1 MLANYKILTVTHK
14 STNLKTIGDF
24 IIKAADASALKS
36 RLEAIKSQF
45 QLDEL
50 LYLPTCNRVMYLF
63 TTSQPVD
70 ERFTASFFQ
79 HINPNLPAATFNHID
94 EIVDTLEGSAALEH
108 LLDVAASVDS
118 LVIGER
124 QILRQLREAFEQCW
138 EWGLIGNFVRLA
150 YQQAVAAAKAVYSN
164 TRIGEKPVSIVSLA
178 IQKLLKAKLNK
189 NARILLIGAGQT
201 NQLVAKFL
209 LKHAFTNVVVFNRSL
224 GKAKELAEML
234 DGESFPLDRL
244 PLHKGGFDCLI
255 VCTGATDSIITPEL
269 YAALLQGD
277 SRRKV
282 VIDLSVPHNVAE
294 AVVENNNIDYIEIEG
309 LRHMAEAN
317 LSFREQ
323 ELEQAKEIL
332 NQYLQAFPPLLK
344 QRQLELAM
352 NKVPAEIKAVK
363 EKAINEVFRKE
374 VEMLDGQSRE
384 LMEKMMAYMEKKCI
398 GIPMR
403 VAREAVLVGE

>member
-14 STNLKTIGDF
+14 STNLKSIGDF
-24 IIKAADASALKS
+24 VIKAADEAELKS

-63 TTSQPVD
+63 TTSRPLDQ
-70 ERFTASFFQ
+70 RFISSFFK
-79 HINPNLPAATFNHID
+79 HINPNLSDTTFGHID
-94 EIVDTLEGSAALEH
+94 EIVDALEGAAALEH

-138 EWGLIGNFVRLA
+138 QWSLAGHFIRLA

-178 IQKLLKAKLNK
+178 IQKLLKTKLSK
-189 NARILLIGAGQT
+189 SARILLIGAGQT
-201 NQLVAKFL
+201 NQLVGKFL

-224 GKAKELAEML
+224 GKAKELAGML
-234 DGESFPLDRL
+234 AGESFTLDLL
-244 PLHKGGFDCLI
+244 PSYTAGFDCLV
-255 VCTGATDSIITPEL
+255 VCTGATDSVITPEL
-269 YAALLQGD
+269 YTTLLQGD
-277 SRRKV
+277 SSRKV

-294 AVVENNNIDYIEIEG
+294 AVVENNNIHYIEIEG
-309 LRHMAEAN
+309 LRNMAQVN
-317 LSFREQ
+317 LSFRER
-323 ELEQAKEIL
+323 EVKHARNIL
-332 NQYLQAFPPLLK
+332 IQYLQEFPALLK

-352 NKVPAEIKAVK
+352 HRVPTEIKAVK
-363 EKAINEVFRKE
+363 DKAINEVFRKE

-384 LMEKMMAYMEKKCI
+384 LMEKMLAYMEKKCI

-403 VAREAVLVGE
+403 VAREAVLAG

>member
-14 STNLKTIGDF
+14 STNLKSIGDF
-24 IIKAADASALKS
+24 VIKAADDAELKS

-63 TTSQPVD
+63 TTSRPLDQ
-70 ERFTASFFQ
+70 RFISSFFK
-79 HINPNLPAATFNHID
+79 HINPNLSDTTFGHID
-94 EIVDTLEGSAALEH
+94 EIVDALEGAAALEH

-138 EWGLIGNFVRLA
+138 QWSLAGHFIRLA

-178 IQKLLKAKLNK
+178 IQKLLKTKLSK
-189 NARILLIGAGQT
+189 SARILLIGAGQT
-201 NQLVAKFL
+201 NQLVGKFL

-224 GKAKELAEML
+224 GKAKELAGML
-234 DGESFPLDRL
+234 DGESFTLDLL
-244 PLHKGGFDCLI
+244 PSYTAGFDCLV
-255 VCTGATDSIITPEL
+255 VCTGATDSVITPEL
-269 YAALLQGD
+269 YTTLLQGD
-277 SRRKV
+277 SSRKV

-294 AVVENNNIDYIEIEG
+294 AVVENNNIHYIEIEG
-309 LRHMAEAN
+309 LRNMAQVN
-317 LSFREQ
+317 LSFRER
-323 ELEQAKEIL
+323 EVKHARNIL
-332 NQYLQAFPPLLK
+332 IQYLQEFPALLK

-352 NKVPAEIKAVK
+352 HRVPTEIKAVK
-363 EKAINEVFRKE
+363 DKAINEVFRKE
-374 VEMLDGQSRE
+374 VEMLDGQSRV
-384 LMEKMMAYMEKKCI
+384 LMEKMLAYMEKKCI

-403 VAREAVLVGE
+403 VAREAVLAG

>member
-14 STNLKTIGDF
+14 STNLKSIGDF
-24 IIKAADASALKS
+24 VIKAADEAELKS

-63 TTSQPVD
+63 TTSRPLDQ
-70 ERFTASFFQ
+70 RFISSFFK
-79 HINPNLPAATFNHID
+79 HINPNLSDTTFGHID
-94 EIVDTLEGSAALEH
+94 EIVDALEGAAALEH

-138 EWGLIGNFVRLA
+138 QWSLAGHFIRLA

-178 IQKLLKAKLNK
+178 IQKLLKTKLSK
-189 NARILLIGAGQT
+189 SARILLIGAGQT
-201 NQLVAKFL
+201 NQLVGKFL

-224 GKAKELAEML
+224 GKAKELAGML
-234 DGESFPLDRL
+234 DGESFTLDLL
-244 PLHKGGFDCLI
+244 PSYTAGFDCLV
-255 VCTGATDSIITPEL
+255 VCTGATDSVITPEL
-269 YAALLQGD
+269 YTTLLQGD
-277 SRRKV
+277 SSRKV

-294 AVVENNNIDYIEIEG
+294 AVVENNNIHYIEIEG
-309 LRHMAEAN
+309 LRNMAQVN
-317 LSFREQ
+317 LSFRER
-323 ELEQAKEIL
+323 EVKHARNIL
-332 NQYLQAFPPLLK
+332 IQYLQEFPALLK

-352 NKVPAEIKAVK
+352 HRVPTEIKAVK
-363 EKAINEVFRKE
+363 DKAINEVFRKE

-384 LMEKMMAYMEKKCI
+384 LMEKMLAYMEKKCI

-403 VAREAVLVGE
+403 VAREAVLAG

>member
-14 STNLKTIGDF
+14 STNLKSIGDF
-24 IIKAADASALKS
+24 VIKAADDAELKS

-45 QLDEL
+45 QFDEL

-63 TTSQPVD
+63 TTSRPLDQ
-70 ERFTASFFQ
+70 RFISSFFK
-79 HINPNLPAATFNHID
+79 HINPNLSDTTFGHID
-94 EIVDTLEGSAALEH
+94 EIVDALEGAAALEH

-138 EWGLIGNFVRLA
+138 QWSLAGHFIRLA

-178 IQKLLKAKLNK
+178 IQKLLKTKLSK
-189 NARILLIGAGQT
+189 SARILLIGAGQT
-201 NQLVAKFL
+201 NQLVGKFL

-224 GKAKELAEML
+224 GKAKELAGML
-234 DGESFPLDRL
+234 DGESFTLDLL
-244 PLHKGGFDCLI
+244 PSYTAGFDCLV
-255 VCTGATDSIITPEL
+255 VCTGATDSVITPEL
-269 YAALLQGD
+269 YTTLLQGD
-277 SRRKV
+277 SSRKV

-294 AVVENNNIDYIEIEG
+294 AVVENNNIHYIEIEG
-309 LRHMAEAN
+309 LRNMAQVN
-317 LSFREQ
+317 LSFRER
-323 ELEQAKEIL
+323 EVKHARNIL
-332 NQYLQAFPPLLK
+332 IQYLQEFPALLK

-352 NKVPAEIKAVK
+352 HRVPTEIKAVK
-363 EKAINEVFRKE
+363 DKAINEVFRKE

-384 LMEKMMAYMEKKCI
+384 LMEKMLAYMEKKCI

-403 VAREAVLVGE
+403 VAREAVLAG

>member
-14 STNLKTIGDF
+14 STNLKSIGDF
-24 IIKAADASALKS
+24 VIKAADDAELKS

-63 TTSQPVD
+63 TTSRPLDQ
-70 ERFTASFFQ
+70 RFISSFFK
-79 HINPNLPAATFNHID
+79 HINPNLSDTTFGHID
-94 EIVDTLEGSAALEH
+94 EIVDALEGAAALEH

-138 EWGLIGNFVRLA
+138 QWSLAGHFIRLA

-178 IQKLLKAKLNK
+178 IQKLLKTKLSK
-189 NARILLIGAGQT
+189 SARILLIGAGQT
-201 NQLVAKFL
+201 NQLVGKFL

-224 GKAKELAEML
+224 GKAKELAGML
-234 DGESFPLDRL
+234 DGESFTLDLL
-244 PLHKGGFDCLI
+244 PSYTAGFDCLV
-255 VCTGATDSIITPEL
+255 VCTGATDSVITPEL
-269 YAALLQGD
+269 YTTLLQGD
-277 SRRKV
+277 SSRKV

-294 AVVENNNIDYIEIEG
+294 AVVENNNIHYIEIEG
-309 LRHMAEAN
+309 LRNMAQVN
-317 LSFREQ
+317 LSFRER
-323 ELEQAKEIL
+323 EVKHARNIL
-332 NQYLQAFPPLLK
+332 IQYLQEFPALLK

-352 NKVPAEIKAVK
+352 HRVPTEIKAVK
-363 EKAINEVFRKE
+363 DKAINEVFRKE

-384 LMEKMMAYMEKKCI
+384 LMEKMLAYMEKKCI

-403 VAREAVLVGE
+403 VAREAVLAG

>member
-1 MLANYKILTVTHK
+1 M
-14 STNLKTIGDF
+14 
-24 IIKAADASALKS
+24 
-36 RLEAIKSQF
+36 
-45 QLDEL
+45 
-50 LYLPTCNRVMYLF
+50 
-63 TTSQPVD
+63 
-70 ERFTASFFQ
+70 
-79 HINPNLPAATFNHID
+79 
-94 EIVDTLEGSAALEH
+94 
-108 LLDVAASVDS
+108 
-118 LVIGER
+118 
-124 QILRQLREAFEQCW
+124 
-138 EWGLIGNFVRLA
+138 
-150 YQQAVAAAKAVYSN
+150 
-164 TRIGEKPVSIVSLA
+164 
-178 IQKLLKAKLNK
+178 
-189 NARILLIGAGQT
+189 
-201 NQLVAKFL
+201 VAKFL

-309 LRHMAEAN
+309 LRHMAQAN

-323 ELEQAKEIL
+323 EVEQAKEIL